1 MSGAAR
7 SRAEEYTVGLDIG
20 SSALKAVA
28 ASADGR
34 VLAKVRIASTLGL
47 PSSERMEHDARRA
60 WRIAPRRALS
70 RLVEQLSAPP
80 RGICVA
86 GLVPSMAAVDGRGV
100 PVTPGLLYGDTRGA
114 VPPELTTLPVG
125 RAPELLRQAVSACPG
140 AASYWPAQ
148 AVANRALG
156 APGAIDVTTAIAM
169 TPLFDGSRWDEGI
182 CEAAGANVAQLP
194 EVAGLG
200 EPVGKLDGSVVAS
213 GIVDTLSEQLVAGAS
228 EVGDVLVICG
238 TTLVIWSVTDEW
250 KEVPGLWTVPH
261 TVPGRTLIGGA
272 SNAGGLFIDWAT
284 RLTGAARH
292 VTDPTDIPVWA
303 PYPRGERTPLH
314 DYSRRATLIGLELSH
329 DRSAVRRAA
338 FEAAGFVVR
347 QHIDLAGV
355 AARRVVVTGGG
366 TGRPELVQ
374 ALADCTGLPVDV
386 AAVAECGAL
395 GAAFVARVAAGL
407 ETDFGDADRWASVGR
422 RVEPDPEW
430 LPHTAKRYA
439 DFEQLVGLA
448 RGNPESVG

>member
-1 MSGAAR
+1 VSPSSAP
-7 SRAEEYTVGLDIG
+7 EYTVGIDIG
-20 SSALKAVA
+20 SSAVKAVA
-28 ASADGR
+28 ATGDGR
-34 VLAKVRIASTLGL
+34 VLAKVRIANTLGL

-60 WRIAPRRALS
+60 WRITPRRALARVVAEAS
-70 RLVEQLSAPP
+70 GTP

-86 GLVPSMAAVDGRGV
+86 GLVPSVAAVDGRGV
-100 PVTPGLLYGDTRGA
+100 PIAPGLLYGDTRGA
-114 VPPELTTLPVG
+114 VPELTTLPVG
-125 RAPELLRQAVSACPG
+125 RAPELLRQAVAGSPE
-140 AASYWPAQ
+140 AAAYWPAQ

-156 APGAIDVTTAIAM
+156 GNEAIDVTTAIAM
-169 TPLFDGSRWDEGI
+169 TPLFDGARWDPSI
-182 CEAAGANVAQLP
+182 CEAAGARVEQLP

-200 EPVGKLDGSVVAS
+200 QPVGKLDGAVIAS
-213 GIVDTLSEQLVAGAS
+213 GIVDTLSEQLVAGAND
-228 EVGDVLVICG
+228 VGDVLVICG

-261 TVPGRTLIGGA
+261 TVSGRTLIGGA
-272 SNAGGLFIDWAT
+272 SNAGGLFVDWAT

-292 VTDPTDIPVWA
+292 TTDPGSIPVWA

-314 DYSRRATLIGLELSH
+314 DYSRRATLIGLELGH

-366 TGRPELVQ
+366 TGRAEWVQ

-386 AAVAECGAL
+386 AAVPECGAL

-407 ETDFGDADRWASVGR
+407 ETDVLEASRWASVGR
-422 RVEPDPEW
+422 RVEPDPVW
-430 LPHTAKRYA
+430 VPHAAKRYA
-439 DFEQLVGLA
+439 DFQQLVGLA
-448 RGNPESVG
+448 RGTAETLG

>member
-1 MSGAAR
+1 MNAR
-7 SRAEEYTVGLDIG
+7 RSKDITVGIDIG

-28 ASADGR
+28 AAPDGK
-34 VLAKVRIASTLGL
+34 VLARVRLPNRLGF
-47 PSSERMEHDARRA
+47 PSAERMEHDARRA
-60 WRIAPRRALS
+60 WRLAPLRALS
-70 RLVEQLSAPP
+70 LLAQQGIQRS

-86 GLVPSMAAVDGRGV
+86 GLVPSMAAVDRRGV
-100 PVTPGLLYGDTRGA
+100 PVTAGLLYGDTRGA
-114 VPPELTTLPVG
+114 VPPELSTLPVG
-125 RAPELLRQAVSACPG
+125 RAPELLRSAVSSSPG
-140 AASYWPAQ
+140 AAAYWPAQ

-156 APGAIDVTTAIAM
+156 GTGAIDITTAIAM
-169 TPLFDGSRWDEGI
+169 MPLFNGSKWDDPA
-182 CEAAGANVAQLP
+182 CESAGTSPDYLP

-200 EPVGKLDGSVVAS
+200 EPVGERDGAVIAS
-213 GIVDTLSEQLVAGAS
+213 GIVDTFSEQLVAGAT

-261 TVPGRTLIGGA
+261 TVPGRSLIGGA

-284 RLTGAARH
+284 GLTGSARH
-292 VTDPTDIPVWA
+292 STDPASIPVWA

-355 AARRVVVTGGG
+355 PARRVVATGGG
-366 TGRPELVQ
+366 TTRPEWLQ

-386 AAVAECGAL
+386 TAVPECGAL
-395 GAAFVARVAAGL
+395 GAAYVARMAAGL
-407 ETDFGDADRWASVGR
+407 ESGLEGATGWARVDR
-422 RVEPDPEW
+422 RVEPDEIW
-430 LPHTAKRYA
+430 VEHAARRYEA
-439 DFEQLVGLA
+439 FRHLVAVQGGPDGVA
-448 RGNPESVG
+448 